1 MNDCKFSGRPT
12 KDPEIRYTDGAQ
24 PVAIARYTLA
34 VDRRYKKD
42 GGQQADFLS
51 IVAFGKTAEFVERY
65 IKKGVK
71 IIVECH
77 AQSGSYTNKDGNK
90 VYYTEF
96 VADAHEFCESKGNNN
111 NSGGQQE
118 LPADND
124 GFMQIPDGIAEELPF
139 N

>member
-12 KDPEIRYTDGAQ
+12 RDPEIRYTEGAQ
-24 PVAIARYTLA
+24 SMAVARYTLA
-34 VDRRYKKD
+34 VDRKYKKE

-51 IVAFGKTAEFVERY
+51 IVAFGKTAEFVEKY
-65 IKKGVK
+65 IKKGMK

-77 AQSGSYTNKDGNK
+77 AQSGSYEKDGKK

-96 VADAHEFCESKGNNN
+96 VADAHEFCESKGNNV
-111 NSGGQQE
+111 GQQA
-118 LPADND
+118 PSVDSD
-124 GFMQIPDGIAEELPF
+124 GFMNIPDGLDEEFPF

>member
-12 KDPEIRYTDGAQ
+12 ADPQVRYTEQTA
-24 PVAIARYTLA
+24 VARYTLA
-34 VDRRYKKD
+34 VDRRFKKE

-51 IVAFGKTAEFVERY
+51 IVAFGKTAEFVEKY
-65 IKKGVK
+65 IKKGMK
-71 IIVECH
+71 IIVGCH

-96 VADAHEFCESKGNNN
+96 VADEHEFCESKGNNN
-111 NSGGQQE
+111 TGQQE
-118 LPADND
+118 SQVDSE
-124 GFMQIPDGIAEELPF
+124 GFMNIPDGLDDELPF

>member
-12 KDPEIRYTDGAQ
+12 RDPEIRYTEGAQ
-24 PVAIARYTLA
+24 SMAVARYTLA
-34 VDRRYKKD
+34 VDRRCKKE

-51 IVAFGKTAEFVERY
+51 VVAFGKTAEFVEKY
-65 IKKGVK
+65 IKKGMK

-77 AQSGSYTNKDGNK
+77 AQSGSYTDKNGNK

-96 VADAHEFCESKGNNN
+96 VADAHEFCESKGSNA
-111 NSGGQQE
+111 GQQV
-118 LPADND
+118 PPVDSD
-124 GFMQIPDGIAEELPF
+124 GFMNIPDGIDEELPF

>member
-12 KDPEIRYTDGAQ
+12 RDPEIRYTEGAQ
-24 PVAIARYTLA
+24 PMAVARYTLA
-34 VDRRYKKD
+34 VDRKYKKE

-51 IVAFGKTAEFVERY
+51 IVAFGKTAEFVEKY
-65 IKKGVK
+65 IKKGIKV
-71 IIVECH
+71 IVECH
-77 AQSGSYTNKDGNK
+77 AQSGSYTDKNGNK

-118 LPADND
+118 PPVEND
-124 GFMQIPDGIAEELPF
+124 GFMQIPDGIDEELPF

>member
-12 KDPEIRYTDGAQ
+12 RDPEIRYTEGAQ
-24 PVAIARYTLA
+24 PMAVARYTLA
-34 VDRRYKKD
+34 VDRKYKKE

-51 IVAFGKTAEFVERY
+51 IVAFGKTAEFVEKY
-65 IKKGVK
+65 IKKGIK

-77 AQSGSYTNKDGNK
+77 AQSGSYEKDGKK

-96 VADAHEFCESKGNNN
+96 VADAHEFCESKGNDNDN
-111 NSGGQQE
+111 AGGQ
-118 LPADND
+118 PVDSD
-124 GFMQIPDGIAEELPF
+124 GFMNIPDGVAEELPF

>member
-65 IKKGVK
+65 IKKGRK
-71 IIVECH
+71 DYCRMPRTKRIIH
-77 AQSGSYTNKDGNK
+77 
-90 VYYTEF
+90 
-96 VADAHEFCESKGNNN
+96 
-111 NSGGQQE
+111 
-118 LPADND
+118 
-124 GFMQIPDGIAEELPF
+124 
-139 N
+139 

>member
-42 GGQQADFLS
+42 DGQQADFLS

-118 LPADND
+118 PPADND
-124 GFMQIPDGIAEELPF
+124 GFMQIPDGIAEESPF

>member
-12 KDPEIRYTDGAQ
+12 RDPEIRYTDGAQ
-24 PVAIARYTLA
+24 TMAVARYTLA
-34 VDRRYKKD
+34 VDRKYKKE

-51 IVAFGKTAEFVERY
+51 IVAFGKTAEFVEKY
-65 IKKGVK
+65 IKKGIKV
-71 IIVECH
+71 IVECH
-77 AQSGSYTNKDGNK
+77 AQSGSYEKDGKK

-111 NSGGQQE
+111 DNTGGQQ
-118 LPADND
+118 ADND
-124 GFMQIPDGIAEELPF
+124 GFMNIPDGVAEELPF

>member
-12 KDPEIRYTDGAQ
+12 KAPEIRYTDGAQ

-42 GGQQADFLS
+42 GGQQEPP
-51 IVAFGKTAEFVERY
+51 V
-65 IKKGVK
+65 
-71 IIVECH
+71 
-77 AQSGSYTNKDGNK
+77 
-90 VYYTEF
+90 
-96 VADAHEFCESKGNNN
+96 
-111 NSGGQQE
+111 
-118 LPADND
+118 DND

>member
-12 KDPEIRYTDGAQ
+12 RDPEIRYAEGAQ
-24 PVAIARYTLA
+24 PMAVARYTLA
-34 VDRRYKKD
+34 VDRKYKKE

-51 IVAFGKTAEFVERY
+51 IIAFGKTAEFVEKY

-71 IIVECH
+71 VIVECH
-77 AQSGSYTNKDGNK
+77 AQSGSYTDKNGNK

-96 VADAHEFCESKGNNN
+96 VADTHEFCESKGNSN
-111 NSGGQQE
+111 NSGERQE
-118 LPADND
+118 PPVGND
-124 GFMQIPDGIAEELPF
+124 GFMQIPYGIAEELPF

>member
-12 KDPEIRYTDGAQ
+12 RDPEIRYTEGAQ
-24 PVAIARYTLA
+24 SMAVARYTLA
-34 VDRRYKKD
+34 VDRRYKKE

-51 IVAFGKTAEFVERY
+51 VVAFGKTAEFVEKY
-65 IKKGVK
+65 IKKGMK

-77 AQSGSYTNKDGNK
+77 AQSGSYTDKNGNK

-96 VADAHEFCESKGNNN
+96 VADAHEFCESKGSNA
-111 NSGGQQE
+111 GQQV
-118 LPADND
+118 PPVDSD
-124 GFMQIPDGIAEELPF
+124 GFMNIPDGIDEELPF

>member
-34 VDRRYKKD
+34 VDRKYKKD

-118 LPADND
+118 PPADND

>member
-12 KDPEIRYTDGAQ
+12 RDPEIRYTEGTQ
-24 PVAIARYTLA
+24 SMTIARYTLA
-34 VDRRYKKD
+34 VDRRFKKE
-42 GGQQADFLS
+42 GAQQADFLN
-51 IVAFGKTAEFVERY
+51 IVAFGKTAEFVEKY
-65 IKKGVK
+65 IKKGMK

-77 AQSGSYTNKDGNK
+77 AQSGSYEKDGKK

-111 NSGGQQE
+111 TGQQA
-118 LPADND
+118 PQVDSD
-124 GFMQIPDGIAEELPF
+124 GFMNIPDGLDDELPF

>member
-42 GGQQADFLS
+42 GGQQADFLC
-51 IVAFGKTAEFVERY
+51 IVAFGKNAEFVEKY
-65 IKKGVK
+65 IKKGMK

-77 AQSGSYTNKDGNK
+77 AQSGSYTNKDGKK

-96 VADAHEFCESKGNNN
+96 VADNHEFCESKENKNNA
-111 NSGGQQE
+111 GGQQ
-118 LPADND
+118 ADND
-124 GFMQIPDGIAEELPF
+124 GFMQIPDGVDEGLPF